1 LGPRFLRNCAQ
12 NALLASSVGRAAA
25 ISDQLLADLLS
36 NVAAQMRKSAFTAA
50 DDAGVRAGLH

>member
-1 LGPRFLRNCAQ
+1 LRQASGELRRF
-12 NALLASSVGRAAA
+12 
-25 ISDQLLADLLS
+25 SDQLLADLLS